1 MFTVA
6 ASLTEF
12 CKVVFALTLN
22 FKKMLQIEEKLGS
35 IRLNCLCS
43 SFFFLFLLVVFFF
56 GCVYGDVPTTTTDVC
71 DGGIFYIK
79 MGGRK
84 LLLIFFSPSSPS
96 HLLVALFY

>member
-1 MFTVA
+1 MFTIA
-6 ASLTEF
+6 ASLIEF

-22 FKKMLQIEEKLGS
+22 LKKMLKVEEKLGN
-35 IRLNCLCS
+35 IRLICS
-43 SFFFLFLLVVFFF
+43 LFFPVSCVLF
-56 GCVYGDVPTTTTDVC
+56 GCMYGVVPTTSTDVC
-71 DGGIFYIK
+71 EGGIFYIK